1 MRQERESL
9 EVVRHLR
16 EAHSRT
22 AATLIAAIM
31 TSRAMTIHKPRTIS
45 TRAAIA
51 VALLPAGLLCVRA
64 VSAQEAQEPHEKD
77 TPTFAE
83 QMDVTEV
90 LLDVVV
96 TDRDGNMV
104 AGLGPSDFI
113 VEEDGREVEL
123 RGADFYSTRYGAGPS
138 TESSAGSR
146 EGTLGGIPASRY
158 IIFFFHDAR
167 TVANRLNRLIRQQ
180 IIAAQD
186 CRRWIEEKMQP
197 SDWIAI
203 TGYGMR
209 LKIFQDFTQDREAL
223 LQAISEA
230 ARGSN
235 PEKNRWTREPA
246 SATAPS
252 LLRQLPAG
260 RELSRQTR
268 RIYAGMRL
276 LAEAT
281 GHIVG
286 RKILLYFGI
295 GFGNLDSTAGFA
307 IPDRRYYPALEQ
319 ALNDNNVAVYPI
331 DLTVQGTRHSQS
343 SFLSGFANDT
353 GGVYYRNFSSFL
365 GPLVAI
371 TKANIG
377 YYLLSYQSEHP
388 QGESGYQKIKVRM
401 ATRGLVV
408 RSQRGYR
415 YGPDGR

>member
-1 MRQERESL
+1 
-9 EVVRHLR
+9 
-16 EAHSRT
+16 
-22 AATLIAAIM
+22 
-31 TSRAMTIHKPRTIS
+31 MTIDKPRTIAA
-45 TRAAIA
+45 RAAIA
-51 VALLPAGLLCVRA
+51 VALLAASLFCVRA
-64 VSAQEAQEPHEKD
+64 AAAQEAQEPHEKD
-77 TPTFAE
+77 TPRFAE

-96 TDRDGNMV
+96 TDRGGNMV

-113 VEEDGREVEL
+113 VEENGREVDL

-138 TESSAGSR
+138 TKSSAGSSAGSE
-146 EGTLGGIPASRY
+146 EGTLGAIPASRY

-307 IPDRRYYPALEQ
+307 LPDRRYYPALER

-331 DLTVQGTRHSQS
+331 DLTIQGTRHSQS

-353 GGVYYRNFSSFL
+353 GGVYYRNFVSFL

-388 QGESGYQKIKVRM
+388 QGENGYQKIKVRM